1 MAWYGGRFRKGV
13 GYGKPFWTRR
23 GVYGRYVYIN
33 GKRKYFQKMNP
44 RNNTGGSRHR
54 MRWYNKRRY
63 S

>member
-1 MAWYGGRFRKGV
+1 MAWTGGRFQKGI
-13 GYGKPFWTRR
+13 GYGKPFTTRR

-33 GKRKYFQKMNP
+33 GKRKYFQKLYGNQMSG
-44 RNNTGGSRHR
+44 RRYR

>member
-1 MAWYGGRFRKGV
+1 MAWTGGRFRKGI
-13 GYGKPFWTRR
+13 GYGKPFTTRR

-33 GKRKYFQKMNP
+33 GKRKYFQKMYTTT
-44 RNNTGGSRHR
+44 NTGGRRYR

>member
-1 MAWYGGRFRKGV
+1 MAWTGGRFRKGI
-13 GYGKPFWTRR
+13 GYGKPFYTRR

-33 GKRKYFQKMNP
+33 GKRKYFQ
-44 RNNTGGSRHR
+44 RLSEFSGAGTRRYR